1 MIGIKHNDGAGF
13 FPLGR
18 VNESAVVLA
27 SSRSLRMGEDAGF
40 KIATTREAM
49 TKLPFPIRIR
59 LSFAYLP
66 LTPDFGPAHGIFQ
79 ARSYNR
85 RQSQTRKN
93 PALYSRTY

>member
-27 SSRSLRMGEDAGF
+27 SSRRLRMGEDAGF

-59 LSFAYLP
+59 LSFCIP
-66 LTPDFGPAHGIFQ
+66 SP
-79 ARSYNR
+79 
-85 RQSQTRKN
+85 
-93 PALYSRTY
+93 YSRFWTCSRHFSSSFL